1 MLFVLSLKS
10 FSIFTTFRVGCQE
23 KFRRIINLIGA
34 RDVVEGLRTNAG
46 IYFMG
51 VICSFSAKGRM
62 AY

>member
-10 FSIFTTFRVGCQE
+10 FIIFTTFRVACQE

-34 RDVVEGLRTNAG
+34 RDVVEGLRTNTE

-51 VICSFSAKGRM
+51 VISSFSAKE
-62 AY
+62 